1 MVFFYL
7 VEDEVGVHLVHQH
20 KGAAEREHLDEDAQA
35 GGVEEGAV
43 RERHLGAVAVVVLD
57 GEHEAVFA
65 HHALRPEH
73 GLGGA
78 GGAAGEDDDG
88 LVVGG
93 EVDLGLVVVGAV
105 YERGEVELVG
115 AGLAQDY
122 HAAELA
128 VGRLSRVD
136 GVGEPGLI
144 RNGLAVHHV
153 HDAGDLAGE
162 EVGVDGHGRGADL
175 LRGEKDEDDLGAV
188 AEHIGD
194 AVALAEA
201 DGGEGVGQ
209 PVHRPVELGPG
220 VGLVLVDKGEPVG
233 IHLRVADEE
242 VFKLK
247 HF

>member
-1 MVFFYL
+1 MLCVLSTALEVPVVPL
-7 VEDEVGVHLVHQH
+7 VRMMTDSSS
-20 KGAAEREHLDEDAQA
+20 AERSTWASWSSA
-35 GGVEEGAV
+35 
-43 RERHLGAVAVVVLD
+43 
-57 GEHEAVFA
+57 
-65 HHALRPEH
+65 PSI
-73 GLGGA
+73 
-78 GGAAGEDDDG
+78 
-88 LVVGG
+88 
-93 EVDLGLVVVGAV
+93 
-105 YERGEVELVG
+105 ERGEVELVG

-122 HAAELA
+122 HAAEPA

-220 VGLVLVDKGEPVG
+220 VGLVLVDKGEPIG